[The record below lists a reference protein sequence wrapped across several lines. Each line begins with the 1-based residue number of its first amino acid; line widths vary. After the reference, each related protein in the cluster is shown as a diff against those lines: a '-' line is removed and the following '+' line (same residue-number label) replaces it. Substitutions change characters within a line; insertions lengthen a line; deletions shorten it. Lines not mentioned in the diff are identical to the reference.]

1 MNPKVLVGVLCAAL
15 CEMATAAT
23 LYPHV
28 PLVMWSQR
36 S

>member
-1 MNPKVLVGVLCAAL
+1 MNTKVLVGALCAAL
-15 CEMATAAT
+15 CEVVTAAT
-23 LYPHV
+23 LYSHV